1 MGSYAQEAVKLA
13 PAFSLRDTS
22 GTFVTLESFK
32 GKIIFLDF
40 WATWCGPC
48 VAEIPHTKKLIKQFK
63 EDSSIV
69 FISISLDGDETKWKE
84 IVQKRSLTGIQ
95 LISLK
100 GKESDIIQS
109 YSVNAI
115 PRYMIV
121 GKEGEFI
128 DQDAPRP
135 SNKKLDKL
143 LYQLTH

>member
-1 MGSYAQEAVKLA
+1 MGGYAQEAVKPA

-22 GTFVTLESFK
+22 GTFFTLESFK